1 MSFVAPFLTCP
12 ADKAAKTASVSGVL
26 CISICLQMFTFFR
39 EKYFVQ
45 LVINLRVYNSF
56 TIFKIMLQIKVKN
69 CHIENKSDSKN
80 YKIII
85 NSYIYSWTTNIFPFF
100 HMYLIQLNIFCSMLL
115 TKTKNDLEHL

>member
-1 MSFVAPFLTCP
+1 
-12 ADKAAKTASVSGVL
+12 
-26 CISICLQMFTFFR
+26 
-39 EKYFVQ
+39 
-45 LVINLRVYNSF
+45 
-56 TIFKIMLQIKVKN
+56 MLHIKVKN